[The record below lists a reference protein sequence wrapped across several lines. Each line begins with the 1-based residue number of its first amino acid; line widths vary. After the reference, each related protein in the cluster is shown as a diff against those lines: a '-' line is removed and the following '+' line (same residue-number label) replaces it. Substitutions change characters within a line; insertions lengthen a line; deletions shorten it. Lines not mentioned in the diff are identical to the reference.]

1 MVGDGGDTSDS
12 QEYQGGAARR
22 WVILAVLCMS
32 MVIVSLSNT
41 SLNVAL
47 PTLGQALHATPSDL
61 QWMVAAYSMVFAGLL
76 LPAGAMGDRFG
87 ATRALNI
94 GLVIFGAASAFAAGS
109 HSVAAVVA
117 ARALMGVGAALVM
130 PGTLS
135 ILARVFP
142 PGDRSQAIA
151 IWAGLSGVG
160 GAIGSVLTGFLLQ
173 HFWWGSVFI
182 ANVVAIGVA
191 LIAGPFLIPSTRP
204 VATHRAG
211 LDLSAPVLSSVGVG
225 ALVYS
230 AIAAPRVGWL
240 SGQTAVSVLV
250 GMALLSA
257 FVVRELYA
265 SHPMF
270 DVRYLLD
277 PGFSAA
283 ATTITLIFFT
293 MYGTVFLITQYLQ
306 LVNGFSPLQA
316 GLRLLPLPL
325 TFLVAAPLSARAVYH
340 WRQRR
345 VVCGGLL
352 LLATGALLLSRI
364 SSRPD
369 ELLLGMALA
378 IMAAGM
384 GMTTAPSTTA
394 IIDRVPARHA
404 GSGSAVNDTTRELGG
419 ALGVA
424 VLGSVVATVF
434 AHEAPRVAGQPA
446 TSLAAALHAA
456 SSLASPAAGV
466 QSREAYVH
474 ALGVTFVGAAVLLV
488 VAAIG
493 IGLLL
498 GRLEP
503 PESRERE
510 GEWPMETSVRGT
522 VETLLAVAGIRP
534 SEDELDE
541 LARSYPSF
549 RQALEEL
556 HAVPEARYAAPALT
570 FQAAA
575 TFADWENVPPTAA
588 GLLASSEQS
597 PQP

>member
-1 MVGDGGDTSDS
+1 
-12 QEYQGGAARR
+12 
-22 WVILAVLCMS
+22 MS

-47 PTLGQALHATPSDL
+47 PTLGRALHATPSDL

-76 LPAGAMGDRFG
+76 LTAGALGDRFG
-87 ATRALNI
+87 ASRALNT
-94 GLVIFGAASAFAAGS
+94 GLVIFGAASAFAACS
-109 HSVAAVVA
+109 HSVAAIVA

-142 PGDRSQAIA
+142 PGERSQAIA

-191 LIAGPFLIPSTRP
+191 LMAGAWLVPSTRP
-204 VATHRAG
+204 VATHRPG
-211 LDLSAPVLSSVGVG
+211 LDLPAPVLSSVGV
-225 ALVYS
+225 AVLVYS

-240 SGQTAVSVLV
+240 SGQTALSVLV
-250 GMALLSA
+250 GMALLA
-257 FVVRELYA
+257 GFVVCELYA
-265 SHPMF
+265 SQPMF

-277 PGFSAA
+277 PTFSAA

-293 MYGTVFLITQYLQ
+293 MYGTVFLVTQYLQ

-325 TFLVAAPLSARAVYH
+325 TFLVAAPLSARAVRRWH
-340 WRQRR
+340 QRR

-352 LLATGALLLSRI
+352 LLATGALLLSRM
-364 SSRPD
+364 SSTPD

-394 IIDRVPARHA
+394 IMDRLPARHA

-424 VLGSVVATVF
+424 VLGSIVATVF
-434 AHEAPRVAGQPA
+434 AHEAPRVAGQPPA
-446 TSLAAALHAA
+446 SLAAALHAA
-456 SSLASPAAGV
+456 SSLASPAALTAGV
-466 QSREAYVH
+466 QSRAAYVH
-474 ALGVTFVGAAVLLV
+474 ALGVTFMGAAGLLV
-488 VAAIG
+488 AAAIG

-498 GRLEP
+498 GRLAQPASTVAVVGRPVEIP
-503 PESRERE
+503 IRTRERQ
-510 GEWPMETSVRGT
+510 GAWPMETSVRGT
-522 VETLLAVAGIRP
+522 VQTLLAVAGISP

-541 LARSYPSF
+541 LERSYPAF
-549 RQALEEL
+549 RLALDGL
-556 HAVPEARYAAPALT
+556 HEVPDGRYASPALI

-575 TFADWENVPPTAA
+575 TFADWGGAPSTTDAV
-588 GLLASSEQS
+588 LASSEQG